1 MIAVRSVYALSVD
14 LSRID
19 MIEYTPNDTEAAY
32 LAGLIT
38 GAECLLSGATTVL
51 DHFAWVPDQEL
62 ESLEAVVRAYREVG
76 IRAVVAPLVSD
87 QPIEN
92 TVAGLPAQ
100 PPGSDLS
107 RPVQHIVNCMR
118 EAVKRFHRPEESILI
133 GVGPTGVQKCTDQLF
148 RELISLSR
156 EYSLPRH
163 SHVLETKQQDIQARE
178 KCGGRSAVQHL
189 HELGWFDSRTTAAHA
204 IHLTEEDARILA
216 QDGATI
222 VHNPVSNA
230 RLGSGICP
238 LSMYKRH
245 GVPVALGCDGPASN
259 DGQDMLEAIKLATLL
274 QTLSERDYRNWPS
287 PYETIRMASQ
297 GGARGLG
304 LEHELGT
311 LETGKRADLVLYDL
325 TALSILP
332 HTDPVCQLVYGRAG
346 SSLHTVFVGGRRV
359 VQAGCLLTID
369 LDDLRRR
376 VLARQDFY
384 INERQPKFTLRASIE
399 DRYRKVMNLP

>member
-1 MIAVRSVYALSVD
+1 LFLPLSFDFTFLHVSISSSFFFHLVIAVRSVYALSVD

-178 KCGGRSAVQHL
+178 SA
-189 HELGWFDSRTTAAHA
+189 
-204 IHLTEEDARILA
+204 
-216 QDGATI
+216 
-222 VHNPVSNA
+222 
-230 RLGSGICP
+230 
-238 LSMYKRH
+238 
-245 GVPVALGCDGPASN
+245 
-259 DGQDMLEAIKLATLL
+259 
-274 QTLSERDYRNWPS
+274 
-287 PYETIRMASQ
+287 
-297 GGARGLG
+297 
-304 LEHELGT
+304 
-311 LETGKRADLVLYDL
+311 ADDL
-325 TALSILP
+325 PCSTFMNS
-332 HTDPVCQLVYGRAG
+332 AG
-346 SSLHTVFVGGRRV
+346 SIREQLLHT
-359 VQAGCLLTID
+359 
-369 LDDLRRR
+369 
-376 VLARQDFY
+376 
-384 INERQPKFTLRASIE
+384 PSI
-399 DRYRKVMNLP
+399 

>member
-1 MIAVRSVYALSVD
+1 
-14 LSRID
+14 
-19 MIEYTPNDTEAAY
+19 
-32 LAGLIT
+32 
-38 GAECLLSGATTVL
+38 
-51 DHFAWVPDQEL
+51 
-62 ESLEAVVRAYREVG
+62 
-76 IRAVVAPLVSD
+76 
-87 QPIEN
+87 
-92 TVAGLPAQ
+92 
-100 PPGSDLS
+100 
-107 RPVQHIVNCMR
+107 
-118 EAVKRFHRPEESILI
+118 
-133 GVGPTGVQKCTDQLF
+133 
-148 RELISLSR
+148 
-156 EYSLPRH
+156 
-163 SHVLETKQQDIQARE
+163 
-178 KCGGRSAVQHL
+178 
-189 HELGWFDSRTTAAHA
+189 
-204 IHLTEEDARILA
+204 
-216 QDGATI
+216 
-222 VHNPVSNA
+222 
-230 RLGSGICP
+230 
-238 LSMYKRH
+238 MYKRH